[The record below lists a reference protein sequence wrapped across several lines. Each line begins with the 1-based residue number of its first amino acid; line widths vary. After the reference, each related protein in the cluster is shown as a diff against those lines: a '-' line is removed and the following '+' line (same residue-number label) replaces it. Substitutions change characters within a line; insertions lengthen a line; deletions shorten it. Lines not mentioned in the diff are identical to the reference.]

1 MQYPGDWHQQADG
14 DQATFASAASRD
26 VLAVF
31 TDPNDV
37 GNTATTIANNAMSDF
52 MKTVLS
58 SAQAAQVAPTIQL
71 DGANWVQLSATGML
85 TSDPGVEGNFYLL
98 VTNYPSTGPNV
109 IAYEIEYYGPA
120 STFNVGN
127 VDFQAMLQSFQFVVP
142 VKTATPGT

>member
-14 DQATFASAASRD
+14 DQATFANAASRD

-31 TDPNDV
+31 TDPNSSS
-37 GNTATTIANNAMSDF
+37 NTATDIASSAMSNF

-58 SAQAAQVAPTIQL
+58 SAQTAQVPPSIQL
-71 DGANWVQLSATGML
+71 DGANWVQLSATGVL
-85 TSDPGVEGNFYLL
+85 TSDPGVTGNFYLL
-98 VTNYPSTGPNV
+98 VTNYPATGPNV

-127 VDFQAMLQSFQFVVP
+127 VEFQAMLQSFQFVVP
-142 VKTATPGT
+142 ATATPGS